1 MMNDNEDSSL
11 RDTLQKLRSEHREI
25 DKEISSIQTAAGA
38 DSLEIQRL
46 KKKKLSIKD
55 KIKQLEDQLLPDIIA

>member
-11 RDTLQKLRSEHREI
+11 KDTLLKLRSEHREI

-46 KKKKLSIKD
+46 KKKKLAIKD